1 MTLRGAPYWMR
12 RAVDEHC
19 VLLRKRCDKA
29 AAQCFFER
37 VLRTGQDRHR
47 SGTRK
52 NEHVFVRTAAHMNN
66 GAENSHQPKRKLK
79 RRMRGFRLPGRTQ
92 VFLPCFAPIRQHF
105 AFSRHLLRASRHR
118 KQLRDAI
125 RNPAPFHRYYPESVR
140 RRLHGSFNSV
150 ALSCQRQRGK
160 AHRTPPSQ
168 TKNKAG
174 PKPASSC
181 PLEQQ
186 HAPVTSCKPK
196 RASPPQSP
204 PARSPATTGCCS
216 SAG

>member
-29 AAQCFFER
+29 TAQCFFER

-125 RNPAPFHRYYPESVR
+125 RNPAPFHRYYPESVQ

-160 AHRTPPSQ
+160 AHCTPPPNQKQSRPQ
-168 TKNKAG
+168 AG
-174 PKPASSC
+174 FVMPPRATTR
-181 PLEQQ
+181 
-186 HAPVTSCKPK
+186 PVTSCKPR

-204 PARSPATTGCCS
+204 PARSPATKGCCS